1 MLPCS
6 AIPLPL
12 HPGPRRSRCAPGLLF
27 HPVPNERAALK
38 ERTNRLETPEN
49 TAPGNGAE
57 PHAAAS
63 TAQEAEG
70 GRGAGNGTNGPPA
83 AGEAPPPAP
92 SRKFYSIIELTEMN
106 PKQLLEAA
114 AEFNVT
120 DLTGASTKDDSIM
133 RILQAQTEAQGNI
146 FAQGILEIVEDGFG
160 FLRRSNLLPSPQ
172 DVYVSSSQV
181 RRIGLR
187 TGDFVTGQ
195 TRPPKDSEKY
205 FSLLRVE
212 AVNGID
218 PELARRRPHFE
229 DLTPIFPEE
238 MFHLETANANL
249 SQRLIDL
256 VNPLGKGQR
265 ALIVSPPKAGKTTL
279 LKDIANGIA
288 GNHEDTH
295 IMVVLVGERPEEVTD
310 IRRSIKGEVFSSTF
324 DEPTENHTRVAE
336 LALEPAKRLR
346 EGLRHCAILLDSI
359 TRLARAYNLAVPP
372 SGRTL
377 SGGLDPLPLYPPT

>member
-1 MLPCS
+1 MR
-6 AIPLPL
+6 
-12 HPGPRRSRCAPGLLF
+12 PR
-27 HPVPNERAALK
+27 H
-38 ERTNRLETPEN
+38 
-49 TAPGNGAE
+49 
-57 PHAAAS
+57 
-63 TAQEAEG
+63 
-70 GRGAGNGTNGPPA
+70 GTNGPSA
-83 AGEAPPPAP
+83 AVEAPPPAP
-92 SRKFYSIIELTEMN
+92 SRQIYSTIQLTEIN
-106 PKQLLEAA
+106 PKQQREAA

-238 MFHLETANANL
+238 TFPLETAHPNL
-249 SQRLIDL
+249 SHRLIDL
-256 VNPLGKGQR
+256 RNPLG
-265 ALIVSPPKAGKTTL
+265 T
-279 LKDIANGIA
+279 
-288 GNHEDTH
+288 
-295 IMVVLVGERPEEVTD
+295 
-310 IRRSIKGEVFSSTF
+310 
-324 DEPTENHTRVAE
+324 
-336 LALEPAKRLR
+336 
-346 EGLRHCAILLDSI
+346 
-359 TRLARAYNLAVPP
+359 
-372 SGRTL
+372 
-377 SGGLDPLPLYPPT
+377 